1 MPTLAEL
8 IRDHAALAP
17 ADEDWVRL
25 LVSDWQLVSDLS
37 FADLVLWV
45 RVDAERWHA
54 VAHVR
59 PTTGQT
65 VYFGDQVGRGA
76 SATRARVLEAAC
88 AEQRILRE
96 RDTEWAED
104 LPIREETIPVV
115 RCGRVVAV
123 LTRHTNLSMM
133 RTPSRLELTYLATA
147 DALLRMISRGEFPHS
162 SAPTGLRRG
171 APRVGDGVIRL
182 DVDGAIE
189 YASPNAVSALHRIGH
204 LGEIIGATLAQ
215 LVTSVLRDTSLV
227 DEGLPLVLTGRQP
240 WRTEVANAGAVISMR
255 AIPLSEAGQRFG
267 AILLVRDISEL
278 RRREQELMTKDATI
292 REIHHRVKNNLQSV
306 AALLRLQARRMPDA
320 QGRAALEEAVRRV
333 GTIAL
338 VHETLS
344 HGLDETV
351 PFDEV
356 ADVAMRAVA
365 ELTMSGPR
373 VVVSR
378 TGSFGQVRAEDATS
392 LAMVVSELVHNAVE
406 HGLAATSGSVTVN
419 ARRRQ
424 AKGGDTLVMTVID
437 DGVGLPGGVLPPG
450 QGLGSQIVQSLVQ
463 DLRGKI
469 TWSPNS
475 PSGTKVRLTA
485 QLRRLDP

>member
-1 MPTLAEL
+1 
-8 IRDHAALAP
+8 
-17 ADEDWVRL
+17 
-25 LVSDWQLVSDLS
+25 
-37 FADLVLWV
+37 
-45 RVDAERWHA
+45 
-54 VAHVR
+54 
-59 PTTGQT
+59 
-65 VYFGDQVGRGA
+65 
-76 SATRARVLEAAC
+76 
-88 AEQRILRE
+88 
-96 RDTEWAED
+96 
-104 LPIREETIPVV
+104 
-115 RCGRVVAV
+115 
-123 LTRHTNLSMM
+123 
-133 RTPSRLELTYLATA
+133 
-147 DALLRMISRGEFPHS
+147 
-162 SAPTGLRRG
+162 
-171 APRVGDGVIRL
+171 
-182 DVDGAIE
+182 
-189 YASPNAVSALHRIGH
+189 
-204 LGEIIGATLAQ
+204 
-215 LVTSVLRDTSLV
+215 
-227 DEGLPLVLTGRQP
+227 
-240 WRTEVANAGAVISMR
+240 
-255 AIPLSEAGQRFG
+255 
-267 AILLVRDISEL
+267 
-278 RRREQELMTKDATI
+278 
-292 REIHHRVKNNLQSV
+292 
-306 AALLRLQARRMPDA
+306 MPDA